1 MELFQ
6 GSIANSIAGLKDAKS
21 SPENAFIDSMYSVFY
36 RGQPFAPI
44 NIPTEAQL
52 KSINPDRIIEMYKT
66 EFGNADGFHFF
77 FVGNV
82 DEKTLLPMVEKYIAS
97 LPTKG
102 LVPNFKDNG
111 LRPISGKNDFV
122 FHKGKEPKSLVLA
135 QFYGEL
141 PFSDDAELRADL
153 LGEILNIKIIEE
165 LREKIGGI
173 YSGGIYSDVSKDP
186 YNKYSFA
193 LYLPCGPESVDT
205 LIKASMAEIDRIKR
219 EGPSIRDL
227 EKVKLAKVETYRE
240 SMKTN
245 GYWGSYLCKIK
256 YDGYD
261 AKRFLDYESV
271 LNAVTAEQIRE
282 TANQMLSGE
291 NTFKAILYP
300 EK

>member
-1 MELFQ
+1 
-6 GSIANSIAGLKDAKS
+6 
-21 SPENAFIDSMYSVFY
+21 MYSVFY

-44 NIPTEAQL
+44 NIPTEAEL

-102 LVPNFKDNG
+102 LVPKFKDNG

-173 YSGGIYSDVSKDP
+173 YSGGIYANVSDEP
-186 YNKYSFA
+186 YDNYSFV

-227 EKVKLAKVETYRE
+227 EKVKLAKVEAYRE

-245 GYWGSYLCKIK
+245 TFWSNYLLEIK
-256 YDGYD
+256 CNGYD

-271 LNAVTAEQIRE
+271 VNAVTAEQIRE
-282 TANQMLSGE
+282 AANLMLSGE

>member
-1 MELFQ
+1 M
-6 GSIANSIAGLKDAKS
+6 
-21 SPENAFIDSMYSVFY
+21 
-36 RGQPFAPI
+36 
-44 NIPTEAQL
+44 
-52 KSINPDRIIEMYKT
+52 
-66 EFGNADGFHFF
+66 
-77 FVGNV
+77 
-82 DEKTLLPMVEKYIAS
+82 
-97 LPTKG
+97 
-102 LVPNFKDNG
+102 
-111 LRPISGKNDFV
+111 
-122 FHKGKEPKSLVLA
+122 GKEPKSLVLA

-173 YSGGIYSDVSKDP
+173 YSGGIYANVSDEP
-186 YNKYSFA
+186 YDNYSFV

-227 EKVKLAKVETYRE
+227 EKVKLAKVEAYRE

-245 GYWGSYLCKIK
+245 GYWGSYLGKIK
-256 YDGYD
+256 CNGYD
-261 AKRFLDYESV
+261 AKRFLEYESV

-282 TANQMLSGE
+282 IANQMLSGE